1 MWRVALRMLLGDRAK
16 YLALVVGL
24 AFAVLLIAQ
33 QGSIFLG
40 LLIRSTGPLQNVNQ
54 PDLWVTDPYVR
65 FISETRYLSEVDLQR
80 VRSVPGVAWAEPFF
94 SARGIVELPGG
105 NFKSVNVVGIDRTTM
120 IGQPPA
126 VLEGNLED
134 LRIPDAVFI
143 EEGSVRRLAY
153 RDEQGIEVKP
163 KIGDVLKLNDR
174 RAVVVGVIRAKS
186 GFDSPALMYTSL
198 ENATSYVP
206 LGRNRISFI
215 LVGVK
220 PEAELRE
227 VQASISALPELSALT
242 KFELQ
247 MKSIDFILKETGI
260 GINFGITVTLGVII
274 GLAISAA
281 IFYQFTLENLRNFAV
296 LKAMGARWFTLVGMV
311 LLQALWVGLIGFGI
325 GVGVAGAF
333 SLLGRRPAAELS
345 VFFPWQLLVGS
356 LGAMMLCVLVSS
368 VVSLLRVLRLEP
380 GVVFK

>member
-1 MWRVALRMLLGDRAK
+1 MLLGDRAK
-16 YLALVVGL
+16 YLALVIGL
-24 AFAVLLIAQ
+24 SFAVLLIAQ

-40 LLIRSTGPLQNVNQ
+40 LLLRSTGPLQNVSQ
-54 PDLWVTDPYVR
+54 PDLWITDPYVK

-105 NFKSVNVVGIDRTTM
+105 GFKSVNVVGIDRTTM
-120 IGQPPA
+120 IGRPPE
-126 VLEGNLED
+126 VLVGNLED
-134 LRIPDAVFI
+134 LRIPDAVFV
-143 EEGSVRRLAY
+143 EEGSIRRLGY
-153 RDEQGIEVKP
+153 TGPDGQMLYP
-163 KIGDVLKLNDR
+163 KVGDVLKLNDR
-174 RAVVVGVIRAKS
+174 RAVIVGVVRAKA
-186 GFDSPALMYTSL
+186 GFDSPAVMYTSYD
-198 ENATSYVP
+198 NAISYVP

-220 PEAELRE
+220 PEVGRAE
-227 VQASISALPELSALT
+227 VQASINRLPELAAFTRL
-242 KFELQ
+242 EMQLR
-247 MKSIDFILKETGI
+247 SIDFILKETGI

-296 LKAMGARWFTLVGMV
+296 LKAMGARWNQLVGMIF
-311 LLQALWVGLIGFGI
+311 LQAIWVGLIGFGI

-345 VFFPWQLLVGS
+345 VFFPWQLLVGA
-356 LGAMMLCVLVSS
+356 LGAMILCVLVASF
-368 VVSLLRVLRLEP
+368 VSLQRVLRLEP
-380 GVVFK
+380 AVVFK

>member
-1 MWRVALRMLLGDRAK
+1 MLLGDRAK
-16 YLALVVGL
+16 YLALVIGL
-24 AFAVLLIAQ
+24 SFAVLLIAQ

-40 LLIRSTGPLQNVNQ
+40 LLLRSTGPLQNVSQ
-54 PDLWVTDPYVR
+54 PDLWITDPYVK

-105 NFKSVNVVGIDRTTM
+105 GFKSVNVVGIDRTTM
-120 IGQPPA
+120 IGRPPE
-126 VLEGNLED
+126 VLVGNLED
-134 LRIPDAVFI
+134 LRIPDAVFV
-143 EEGSVRRLAY
+143 EEGSIRRLGY
-153 RDEQGIEVKP
+153 TGPDGQMLFP
-163 KIGDVLKLNDR
+163 KVGDVLKLNDR
-174 RAVVVGVIRAKS
+174 RAVIVGVVRAKA
-186 GFDSPALMYTSL
+186 GFDSPAVMYTSYD
-198 ENATSYVP
+198 NAVSYVP

-220 PEAELRE
+220 PEVSRAE
-227 VQASISALPELSALT
+227 VQASINRLPELAAFTRL
-242 KFELQ
+242 EMQLR
-247 MKSIDFILKETGI
+247 SIDFILKETGI

-296 LKAMGARWFTLVGMV
+296 LKAMGARWHQLVGMIF
-311 LLQALWVGLIGFGI
+311 LQAIWVGLIGFGI

-345 VFFPWQLLVGS
+345 VFFPWQLLVGA
-356 LGAMMLCVLVSS
+356 LGAMILCVLVASF
-368 VVSLLRVLRLEP
+368 VSLQRVLRLEP
-380 GVVFK
+380 AVVFK

>member
-40 LLIRSTGPLQNVNQ
+40 LLLRSTGPLQNVNQ

-65 FISETRYLSEVDLQR
+65 YISEARFLSDVDLQR
-80 VRSVPGVAWAEPFF
+80 VRSVSGVAWAEPFF
-94 SARGIVELPGG
+94 NARGIVELPGG
-105 NFKSVNVVGIDRTTM
+105 SYKSVNVVGIDRTTM
-120 IGQPPA
+120 IGQPE
-126 VLEGNLED
+126 VLVGNLED
-134 LRIPDAVFI
+134 LRAPDAVFL
-143 EEGSVRRLAY
+143 EEGSVRRLAFPGPGGAMTVP
-153 RDEQGIEVKP
+153 RV
-163 KIGDVLKLNDR
+163 GDVLKLNDR
-174 RAVVVGVIRAKS
+174 RAVIVGIVRAKS
-186 GFDSPALMYTSL
+186 GFDSPAVMYTSFA
-198 ENATSYVP
+198 NAVSYVP
-206 LGRNRISFI
+206 LGRNSISFI

-220 PEAELRE
+220 PDADRDA
-227 VQASISALPELSALT
+227 VQAAISALPELKAFTRAQLT
-242 KFELQ
+242 LV
-247 MKSIDFILKETGI
+247 SIDFILKETGI

-296 LKAMGARWFTLVGMV
+296 LKAMGARARTLIGMV
-311 LLQALWVGLIGFGI
+311 FLQAIWVGLIGFGI

-345 VFFPWQLLVGS
+345 TFFPWQLLVGA
-356 LGAMMLCVLVSS
+356 LGSMMLCVVVSSLVS
-368 VVSLLRVLRLEP
+368 LTKVLRLEP
-380 GVVFK
+380 AVVFK

>member
-1 MWRVALRMLLGDRAK
+1 MLLGDRAK
-16 YLALVVGL
+16 YLALVIGL
-24 AFAVLLIAQ
+24 SFAVLLIAQ

-40 LLIRSTGPLQNVNQ
+40 LLLRSTGPLQNVSQ
-54 PDLWVTDPYVR
+54 PDLWITDPYVK

-105 NFKSVNVVGIDRTTM
+105 GFKSVNVVGIDRTTM
-120 IGQPPA
+120 IGRPPE
-126 VLEGNLED
+126 VLVGNLED
-134 LRIPDAVFI
+134 LRIPDAVFV
-143 EEGSVRRLAY
+143 EEGSIRRLGY
-153 RDEQGIEVKP
+153 TGPDGQMLFP
-163 KIGDVLKLNDR
+163 KVGDVLKLNDR
-174 RAVVVGVIRAKS
+174 RAVIVGVVRAKA
-186 GFDSPALMYTSL
+186 GFDSPAVMYTSYD
-198 ENATSYVP
+198 NAISYVP

-220 PEAELRE
+220 PEVGRAE
-227 VQASISALPELSALT
+227 VQASINRLPELAAFTRL
-242 KFELQ
+242 EMQLR
-247 MKSIDFILKETGI
+247 SIDFILKETGI

-296 LKAMGARWFTLVGMV
+296 LKAMGARWHQLVGMIF
-311 LLQALWVGLIGFGI
+311 LQAIWVGLIGFGI

-345 VFFPWQLLVGS
+345 VFFPWQLLVGA
-356 LGAMMLCVLVSS
+356 LGAMILCVLVASF
-368 VVSLLRVLRLEP
+368 VSLQRVLRLEP
-380 GVVFK
+380 AVVFK

>member
-1 MWRVALRMLLGDRAK
+1 MLLGDRAK
-16 YLALVVGL
+16 YLALVIGL
-24 AFAVLLIAQ
+24 SFAVLLIAQ

-40 LLIRSTGPLQNVNQ
+40 LLLRSTGPLQNVSQ
-54 PDLWVTDPYVR
+54 PDLWITDPYVK

-105 NFKSVNVVGIDRTTM
+105 GFKSVNVVGIDRTTM
-120 IGQPPA
+120 IGRPPE
-126 VLEGNLED
+126 VLVGNIED
-134 LRIPDAVFI
+134 LRIPDAVFV
-143 EEGSVRRLAY
+143 EEGSIRRLGY
-153 RDEQGIEVKP
+153 TGPDGQMLFP
-163 KIGDVLKLNDR
+163 KVGDVLKLNDR
-174 RAVVVGVIRAKS
+174 RAVIVGVVRAKA
-186 GFDSPALMYTSL
+186 GFDSPAVMYTSYD
-198 ENATSYVP
+198 NAISYVP

-220 PEAELRE
+220 PEVGRAE
-227 VQASISALPELSALT
+227 VQASINRLPELAAFTRL
-242 KFELQ
+242 EMQLR
-247 MKSIDFILKETGI
+247 SIDFILKETGI

-296 LKAMGARWFTLVGMV
+296 LKAMGARWHQLVGMIF
-311 LLQALWVGLIGFGI
+311 LQAIWVGLIGFGI

-345 VFFPWQLLVGS
+345 VFFPWQLLVGA
-356 LGAMMLCVLVSS
+356 LGAMILCVLVASF
-368 VVSLLRVLRLEP
+368 VSLQRVLRLEP
-380 GVVFK
+380 AVVFK